1 MLETFISS
9 RIRRALFEYILA
21 HPSERFYLRGL
32 AKSLGL
38 SVSPLRREIKR
49 LEHSGM
55 LQAAQEGNML
65 FYMVNTTSQEFLQLQ
80 QAGLPA
86 EALAQA
92 GQQAKAPQAGEGLMV
107 KGEGVVALD
116 PPPFT
121 IHPHVGWRAP
131 LPTGAL
137 IGAAGVGMAL
147 LVVMASLLA
156 IRLTDRTP
164 LSQAPRMLSTPKAQV
179 DVMPPD
185 KTSTGVMHGSRWRI
199 VPGGIGGFSSG
210 SGTNSGTFSR

>member
-1 MLETFISS
+1 
-9 RIRRALFEYILA
+9 
-21 HPSERFYLRGL
+21 
-32 AKSLGL
+32 
-38 SVSPLRREIKR
+38 
-49 LEHSGM
+49 
-55 LQAAQEGNML
+55 ML

-80 QAGLPA
+80 QAG
-86 EALAQA
+86 
-92 GQQAKAPQAGEGLMV
+92 QQAKAPSPSAPAPALLRAQGSGL
-107 KGEGVVALD
+107 GATAVVAQSALARSPQ
-116 PPPFT
+116 PPAPSRLPF
-121 IHPHVGWRAP
+121 PWNAP